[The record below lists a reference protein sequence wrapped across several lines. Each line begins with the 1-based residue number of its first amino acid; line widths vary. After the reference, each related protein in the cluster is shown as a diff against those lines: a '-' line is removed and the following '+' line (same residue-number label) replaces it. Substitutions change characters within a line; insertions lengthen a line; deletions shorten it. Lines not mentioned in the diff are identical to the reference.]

1 MSEEATARTM
11 EAFAGLL
18 ASRLGLEGARARA
31 EDARSRMASLVDAG
45 LSLGRELALDD
56 LLSRIVQ
63 SARVVLGAR
72 YAALGV
78 LDSTGTELAR
88 FVTAGLTDEEREAI
102 GPLPRGRGILGVLI
116 RDARPLRLERIG
128 DDPRSSGFPPNHP
141 PMESF
146 LGVPVAL
153 RGKVFGNLYVT
164 DKSGGSFTEEDEQI
178 AMTLAAQA
186 AVAVDNV
193 RRYENERR
201 RADEI
206 ESVTEVARAVL
217 TTLDLDALL
226 PLVARR
232 ARHLTGAGTVGVAV
246 RDGDELVFRYAH
258 GVNALGLEGS
268 RGPLEME
275 DLAATL
281 RTSLGAPAVEASALE
296 VAGQTDGALVA
307 VGWQPFDEGA
317 RRLLVAFS
325 SQVAVALANARRVAR
340 EREQLQETA
349 RREAAAAAER
359 AAAEGLRRA
368 VEAQEAERARV
379 ARELHDESGQVLT
392 ALALHLRALEDDV
405 GPGEVRERIAEM
417 RRSLAAASSSLREL
431 ATRLRP
437 SAVEEQGLADA
448 IEDQAARLRRAG
460 IPVDVNLRGLRRGS
474 LRRAPDR
481 AVPGGPGIADQR
493 RTAQRSGARQ
503 HRGQRARGPVAPD
516 GGGRRLRLR
525 HLVPDGS
532 PRARGHPRA
541 GGAPRRAAADR
552 VVPRRRDRRGRGSR
566 DGVSEAIRILLVDD
580 HAVLRAGLRLLLE
593 REEGLEPVG
602 EAATA
607 EDALRAL
614 PRLAPDVVVID
625 IEMPGMGG
633 IEGAALIRERA
644 PDARILFLSMH
655 DQARDVRRAFDAGAD
670 GYLLK
675 SAADEDLVRAVR
687 AVAAG
692 ERYVHPALGAAL
704 AAPVNE
710 GPLGELTAREREV
723 LRLLA
728 LGHTN
733 QEIAERLIVS
743 VRTVESHRAHVM
755 TKLRVTTRAGLVHA
769 ALEAGLLAEED

>member
-1 MSEEATARTM
+1 VSDIDEGSTVMRPVSASAGREEDAEFLRLVAEVAGLDAVALVVSDDAGSVLRGSWPPDRVGLETGDGPRILADLGGAGGRVVWASAPVDEGVEAVLWGSLEETPRVTEETTARTM

-18 ASRLGLEGARARA
+18 ASRLGLEAARARA

-88 FVTAGLTDEEREAI
+88 FVTAGLTEEEREAI

-116 RDARPLRLERIG
+116 REARPLRLERLG

-141 PMESF
+141 PMGSF

-153 RGKVFGNLYVT
+153 RGKVFGNLYLT
-164 DKSGGSFTEEDEQI
+164 DKSGGFFTEEDEQI
-178 AMTLAAQA
+178 ALTLAAQA

-258 GVNALGLEGS
+258 GVDALGLEGS

-281 RTSLGAPAVEASALE
+281 RASLGAPAVEASALE
-296 VAGQTDGALVA
+296 VAGQTAGALVA

-325 SQVAVALANARRVAR
+325 SQVAVALANARRVAG
-340 EREQLQETA
+340 EREQLRETA
-349 RREAAAAAER
+349 RREAAAAAEG

-417 RRSLAAASSSLREL
+417 RRSLASASSSLREL

-448 IEDQAARLRRAG
+448 IEDQASRLRRAG
-460 IPVDVNLRGLRRGS
+460 IPVDVDLRGLDAHLSGELQTVLFRVVQES
-474 LRRAPDR
+474 LTNVARHSAAERASI
-481 AVPGGPGIADQR
+481 VV
-493 RTAQRSGARQ
+493 S
-503 HRGQRARGPVAPD
+503 ARG
-516 GGGRRLRLR
+516 GRLRLM
-525 HLVPDGS
+525 VEDDGCGFDASS
-532 PRARGHPRA
+532 PTGRLGLA
-541 GGAPRRAAADR
+541 G
-552 VVPRRRDRRGRGSR
+552 
-566 DGVSEAIRILLVDD
+566 
-580 HAVLRAGLRLLLE
+580 
-593 REEGLEPVG
+593 
-602 EAATA
+602 
-607 EDALRAL
+607 
-614 PRLAPDVVVID
+614 
-625 IEMPGMGG
+625 
-633 IEGAALIRERA
+633 IRERVELLGGQL
-644 PDARILFLSMH
+644 RIESSPGGGT
-655 DQARDVRRAFDAGAD
+655 AVVV
-670 GYLLK
+670 
-675 SAADEDLVRAVR
+675 DLET
-687 AVAAG
+687 G
-692 ERYVHPALGAAL
+692 
-704 AAPVNE
+704 
-710 GPLGELTAREREV
+710 
-723 LRLLA
+723 
-728 LGHTN
+728 
-733 QEIAERLIVS
+733 
-743 VRTVESHRAHVM
+743 
-755 TKLRVTTRAGLVHA
+755 
-769 ALEAGLLAEED
+769 